1 MHRYPWMGTR
11 GMTRQVAGDA
21 DALRVGRLDAIPE
34 RPMRVMSGSTGRGAR
49 RRRRRAG
56 GSSIIELALIAP
68 VMVLLVFGV
77 LDLARGYR
85 MQIRLENAAREG
97 AVLAQVQPNRV
108 EGCADGQDIVS
119 RVHAEDEGLTSM
131 PIEVV
136 VLTEDSFGAV
146 VRSVSGCDGSHV
158 TPGTR
163 QRVEV
168 SATFDVTT
176 PIVERVVGDTIT
188 ITGAAE
194 FEVQGG

>member
-1 MHRYPWMGTR
+1 MNK
-11 GMTRQVAGDA
+11 
-21 DALRVGRLDAIPE
+21 RVGAAALHDVRLDVLPE
-34 RPMRVMSGSTGRGAR
+34 RSEQVVSASTGSRAR
-49 RRRRRAG
+49 RGRRRTS

-85 MQIRLENAAREG
+85 MQIRLESAAREG
-97 AVLAQVQPNRV
+97 AAYAQVQPNRV
-108 EGCADGQDIVS
+108 AGCTNEQDIVS
-119 RVHAEDEGLTSM
+119 RVHAEDEGLISM

-136 VLTEDSFGAV
+136 VLTEDTSGAV
-146 VRSVSGCDGSHV
+146 VQPVFGCDGSHV
-158 TPGTR
+158 TPGQR

-168 SATFDVTT
+168 SARFDVIT
-176 PIVERVVGDTIT
+176 PIVERIVGDTIT